1 MYRLRI
7 CSQILL
13 WEPESA
19 ECIEKTSRQTKWKQG
34 ARGSRLRELEKQV
47 SASAHFKSSSL
58 IREEPEKSETK
69 RVALQRSYHFVSQ
82 LVSWSGNSRRSQA
95 GSLLPFDER
104 FPTFSVS
111 TD

>member
-1 MYRLRI
+1 MH
-7 CSQILL
+7 S
-13 WEPESA
+13 
-19 ECIEKTSRQTKWKQG
+19 KDKQANQVEG
-34 ARGSRLRELEKQV
+34 GSRGSRLGELEKHM
-47 SASAHFKSSSL
+47 SASTHFKSLSL
-58 IREEPEKSETK
+58 IREEPENSETK
-69 RVALQRSYHFVSQ
+69 KVALQRSYHFVSR